1 MFSLLYFCVIHYKTN
16 KLAKQKRKNKS
27 HFLESVL
34 LQLLTTTTIFFNSF
48 FPFPLNNYALS
59 PFFFFFFWIILPIKL
74 KSAGLLVLL
83 VASLYTYHH

>member
-34 LQLLTTTTIFFNSF
+34 LQLLTTTIIFLTHF
-48 FPFPLNNYALS
+48 FLFLS
-59 PFFFFFFWIILPIKL
+59 ITMLYLHFFFFLVILPIKL